1 MTQIN
6 FQVED
11 KIKENADLALSE
23 MGISMSTALTMF
35 LTKLSK
41 EKRMP
46 FDITA
51 SDDPFYSPEN
61 IARLEHSAAQM
72 EKTGGT
78 VHEIGEI
85 DNG

>member
-6 FQVED
+6 FQIDD

-23 MGISMSTALTMF
+23 MGISMSVALTMF

-46 FDITA
+46 FDITT
-51 SDDPFYSPEN
+51 SDDPFYSYEN
-61 IARLEHSAAQM
+61 IARLERSAVQM

-78 VHEIGEI
+78 IHKIEGT
-85 DNG
+85 DNV